1 MAGARM
7 TPQRP
12 AGPPL
17 AGQAAEPLPP
27 CGEAATPGV
36 LPGVPDPGQGT
47 PGNTPSLPRPGSIT
61 RGGEGTQ
68 FSTHQEQRA
77 AWRKAIADQGKAR
90 RNRRGKRPGAL
101 IVGVRAAP
109 RGDEQ

>member
-17 AGQAAEPLPP
+17 AGQAASSPVD
-27 CGEAATPGV
+27 AATPGV

-47 PGNTPSLPRPGSIT
+47 PGNTPSPPRSGQSPC
-61 RGGEGTQ
+61 GGEGAQ
-68 FSTHQEQRA
+68 PSTHQEQRA
-77 AWRKAIADQGKAR
+77 AWRKALAGQGKAQ
-90 RNRRGKRPGAL
+90 RNRRGKRPGAP

-109 RGDEQ
+109 RGDGQ